1 MRRRAACANV
11 TADTDQEDELLA
23 RHRSI
28 IGLYAIVAAAT
39 AVLIEPLLAVA
50 YFDTADGAEYLDV
63 ASVAAWA
70 VPARE
75 LFGGLVTWAS
85 ADVVYNTYSLI
96 MALMFPAVLVTAL
109 AARGQRPQPRT
120 RSERV
125 GWRVAL
131 TGYGLFGGGVLLVAS
146 LLIGGASG
154 ALVDVGFMA
163 LMFPGMLLSMIGSTI
178 LGIVFLRTGHQPRL
192 TGWLLVGSLPL
203 LIVGSAVVGHNG
215 FGILP
220 LLIAWAATGA
230 RWRSA
235 GAVPSREPA
244 GQPLTRHG

>member
-1 MRRRAACANV
+1 M
-11 TADTDQEDELLA
+11 LA
-23 RHRSI
+23 RHRST

-50 YFDTADGAEYLDV
+50 YFDTAEGAQYLDV
-63 ASVAAWA
+63 ATVAAWA

-96 MALMFPAVLVTAL
+96 MALMFPAVLATAL
-109 AARGQRPQPRT
+109 ATRAQRLGSRT

-125 GWRVAL
+125 GWWIAL
-131 TGYGLFGGGVLLVAS
+131 TGYGLFGCGVLLVAV
-146 LLIGGASG
+146 LLTSGASG

-163 LMFPGMLLSMIGSTI
+163 LMIPGILLSMIGSTI
-178 LGIVFLRTGHQPRL
+178 LGVVFLRTGHQPRL
-192 TGWLLVGSLPL
+192 TGWLLACSLPL

-220 LLIAWAATGA
+220 LMIAWAATGA

-235 GAVPSREPA
+235 DAVPPLEPA